1 MFKLYFVYLF
11 NFINIYKINKIL
23 KNSNFELKKN
33 ILFQIDHK
41 GQYQHVFGLI
51 NLLLKKNNSTSL
63 YLSSNNDYKFLK
75 KIIDKKIILIKGK
88 CTKFLKKVDIC
99 IKCNFEDIKPKNSI
113 SIFIGHGFQGKRNF
127 IPKKYFDDIDHIFL
141 YGPSHL
147 RILKYYIRK
156 ARFNIKKIK
165 FWKTGYSNYD
175 DQLKNIYN
183 IFKIKKELNIKNN
196 RINIL
201 YAPAWESHASL
212 RANSDEIIKIF
223 SELKIYNFIIKLHPT
238 LLVDKKSPSFNFYTG
253 GIDWNKKISIYENK
267 YYNIYFYKSLKIN
280 PLFKLCKLMI
290 TDFSGV
296 ALGFMLE
303 NKPVIFYNPKK
314 IFDDDLIS
322 SGYDKHFSNNPLLNN
337 GINYGLSISNIS
349 ELGFAIKNLLKNKK
363 YYSKKIR
370 NLKKDILYNPG
381 RGCEFSYKFLNK
393 IISN

>member
-23 KNSNFELKKN
+23 KNSNFKLKKN

-75 KIIDKKIILIKGK
+75 KIIDKKIILINGK

-253 GIDWNKKISIYENK
+253 GIDWNKKISTYENK

>member
-1 MFKLYFVYLF
+1 MFKLYFVYFF
-11 NFINIYKINKIL
+11 NFITIYKINKKL
-23 KNSNFELKKN
+23 KKNSELKKN
-33 ILFQIDHK
+33 ILIQIDHK
-41 GQYQHVFGLI
+41 GQYQHVFGLV
-51 NLLLKKNNSTSL
+51 NLLLKKNNFTSL
-63 YLSSNNDYKFLK
+63 YLSSNNDFKFLK

-88 CTKFLKKVDIC
+88 YTRFLSNVDIC

-113 SIFIGHGFQGKRNF
+113 SIFIGHGFIGKRNYM
-127 IPKKYFDDIDHIFL
+127 PKKYFEDIDHVFL

-212 RANSDEIIKIF
+212 RANSHEIIKIF
-223 SELKIYNFIIKLHPT
+223 SELKMYNFIIKLHPT
-238 LLVDKKSPSFNFYTG
+238 LLVDKKSPSYNFYTG
-253 GIDWNKKISIYENK
+253 GIDWKKRISSYENK
-267 YYNIYFYKSLKIN
+267 HDNIYFYKDLKIN

-322 SGYDKHFSNNPLLNN
+322 SGDDKQFLNNPLLNN

-349 ELGFAIKNLLKNKK
+349 ELGFTIKNLLKNKK

>member
-11 NFINIYKINKIL
+11 NFLNIYKINKIL
-23 KNSNFELKKN
+23 KNSNLELKKN

-88 CTKFLKKVDIC
+88 YTKFLIKVDFC

-127 IPKKYFDDIDHIFL
+127 IPKKYFEDIDHIFL

-147 RILKYYIRK
+147 RILKYCIRK

-175 DQLKNIYN
+175 DQLKNMYN

-238 LLVDKKSPSFNFYTG
+238 LLVDKKSPSYNFYTG
-253 GIDWNKKISIYENK
+253 GIDWNKKISNYENK
-267 YYNIYFYKSLKIN
+267 YHNIYFYNSLKIN

-314 IFDDDLIS
+314 KFENELIS
-322 SGYDKHFSNNPLLNN
+322 SGYHKHFLNNPLLNN

-349 ELGFAIKNLLKNKK
+349 ELGYSIKNVLINKK
-363 YYSKKIR
+363 HYLKKMR

>member
-63 YLSSNNDYKFLK
+63 YLSSNNDFKFLK
-75 KIIDKKIILIKGK
+75 KIIDKKITLIKGK
-88 CTKFLKKVDIC
+88 YTRFLSNVDIC

-127 IPKKYFDDIDHIFL
+127 IPKKYFEDINHIFL
-141 YGPSHL
+141 YGPSHF

-156 ARFNIKKIK
+156 AKFNITKIK

-175 DQLKNIYN
+175 DQFKNIYDISN
-183 IFKIKKELNIKNN
+183 IKKELNIKNN

-201 YAPAWESHASL
+201 YAPAWESNASL
-212 RANSDEIIKIF
+212 RANSHEIIKIF
-223 SELKIYNFIIKLHPT
+223 SKLKMYNFIVKLHPT
-238 LLVDKKSPSFNFYTG
+238 LLVDKKSPSYNFYTG
-253 GIDWNKKISIYENK
+253 GIDWKKRISTYENK
-267 YYNIYFYKSLKIN
+267 YDNIFFYKDLKIN

-303 NKPVIFYNPKK
+303 NKPVIFYNAKK
-314 IFDDDLIS
+314 LFDNDLIS
-322 SGYDKHFSNNPLLNN
+322 SGYDKHFLNNPLLNN